1 MIKNILFDMGNVLIR
16 FDRKLF
22 LDRLDVTEEDKEIL
36 RKEVFAA
43 VEWAQLDR
51 GSKTEAEAWESMCKR
66 LPQRLH
72 AAAETLTF
80 RWNEP
85 LVPIDGMYELVEEL
99 KNAGYGIYLLSN
111 ASVRQPEYWQDVPVS
126 RFFDGTLIS
135 AYVHVV
141 KPQPEIYQACLEKF
155 GLQAEESFFID
166 DVAAN
171 VEGALNCGLSGAV
184 FFGDVSRLRKELYA
198 AGVDVKVS

>member
-1 MIKNILFDMGNVLIR
+1 MIKNIVFDMGNVLIR

-22 LDRLDVTEEDKEIL
+22 LDRLDVTEEDKDL
-36 RKEVFAA
+36 LLKEVFAA
-43 VEWAQLDR
+43 IEWAQLDR
-51 GSKTEAEAWESMCKR
+51 GSKNEKEALESMCKR

-85 LVPIDGMYELVEEL
+85 QVPIEGMYELVEEL

-111 ASVRQPEYWQDVPVS
+111 ASLRQHEYWPRIEAS

-135 AYVHVV
+135 ADEGIV
-141 KPQPEIYQACLEKF
+141 KPQPEIYRLILERF
-155 GLQAEESFFID
+155 GLTAEECFFID
-166 DVAAN
+166 DVPAN
-171 VEGALNCGLSGAV
+171 IEGALYCGIPGAV
-184 FFGDVSRLRKELYA
+184 FHNDVSLLRSQLRA
-198 AGVDVKVS
+198 AGVDVTE